1 MLAEPP
7 PWWGIPSTREKALGK
22 TWDTLE
28 EICLPAGLGAAQDS
42 PRKAG
47 RSGRAPQHQI
57 SGVTYHYIIRG
68 RCNCMSKVAVNQ
80 EGSLSSSLS
89 NEKLTWM
96 AQTSA
101 DRWCLCETPR
111 TMCKLTPIDSQKCRP
126 KAVESYR
133 EKKKARRMSL
143 SEHSFVCWE
152 PVRWFCGCQW
162 WL

>member
-7 PWWGIPSTREKALGK
+7 PWWEIPGTREKALGK

-47 RSGRAPQHQI
+47 RSGRAQQHQI
-57 SGVTYHYIIRG
+57 SGVTYHYVIRG
-68 RCNCMSKVAVNQ
+68 RCNCISKVAVNQ
-80 EGSLSSSLS
+80 EGCLSSSLS

-96 AQTSA
+96 ADFCRQMVFMRNTSHNVRA
-101 DRWCLCETPR
+101 NPDRLAKTQAESSG
-111 TMCKLTPIDSQKCRP
+111 KLSRKE
-126 KAVESYR
+126 KAH
-133 EKKKARRMSL
+133 RMSL
-143 SEHSFVCWE
+143 SEHPFVCWG
-152 PVRWFCGCQW
+152 PVRWLCRCQW